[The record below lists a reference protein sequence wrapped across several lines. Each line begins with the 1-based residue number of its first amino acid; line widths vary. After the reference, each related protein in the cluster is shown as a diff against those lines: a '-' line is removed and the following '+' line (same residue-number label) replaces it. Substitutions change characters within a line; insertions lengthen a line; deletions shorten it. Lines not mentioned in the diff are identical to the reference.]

1 MANKVWA
8 NILEEGEEIKWEFS
22 LGKKYRLLQGLKIAA
37 PGILFIFGGL
47 IGMFFS
53 FFFIVLFGLG
63 VFLTGLGRFEYW
75 YLKKAN
81 NFAFTN
87 KRILCRRGWLGT
99 HLTAVG
105 YKKVTHVVVVQ
116 SFWDK
121 LITNTGYFKID
132 TAGISGTEIVFSHIE
147 DPYFV
152 RGKMEE
158 LRD

>member
-1 MANKVWA
+1 MAKNIWA
-8 NILEEGEEIKWEFS
+8 NILDEGEEIKWEFS
-22 LGKKYRLLQGLKIAA
+22 VGKKYRLLQGLRIVI
-37 PGILFIFGGL
+37 PGILIIFAGL
-47 IGMFFS
+47 LGMLFS
-53 FFFIVLFGLG
+53 SIFTILAVVGVLLTALG
-63 VFLTGLGRFEYW
+63 WFDYW

-99 HLTAVG
+99 RLTVVG
-105 YKKVTHVVVVQ
+105 YKKITHVVIVQ

-121 LITNTGYFKID
+121 FITNTGYLKID

-147 DPYFV
+147 DPYLV
-152 RGKMEE
+152 RKKMEE

>member
-1 MANKVWA
+1 MANNVWA

-22 LGKKYRLLQGLKIAA
+22 VGKKYRLLQSLKIVI
-37 PGILFIFGGL
+37 PGILIIFAGLVSILFALYFIILVVIGISLTAFGW
-47 IGMFFS
+47 FD
-53 FFFIVLFGLG
+53 
-63 VFLTGLGRFEYW
+63 YW

-87 KRILCRRGWLGT
+87 KRILCKRGWLGT
-99 HLTAVG
+99 RLIAVE

-121 LITNTGYFKID
+121 FLTNTGYFKID
-132 TAGISGTEIVFSHIE
+132 TAGISGTEIIFSHIE

-158 LRD
+158 LRV